1 MPITIQAAPAHG
13 WLRTRATGRV
23 SYAEIAAHLDEEER
37 ARAGDEPELFD
48 ATGATTDITAAQV
61 RALVRRADA
70 MLRRGGVGPT
80 AIVADDA
87 VFFGMA
93 RMYELL
99 AELDGIAVAVFRD
112 VAAAERWLAERRA
125 A

>member
-1 MPITIQAAPAHG
+1 MSITMQAAPARE
-13 WLRTRATGRV
+13 WVLTRATGRV
-23 SYAEIAAHLDEEER
+23 TYAEIAAHLDEEER
-37 ARAGDEPELFD
+37 ARAVHEPELFD
-48 ATGATTDITAAQV
+48 ATGATTDITATQV
-61 RALVRRADA
+61 RALVHRADA

-112 VAAAERWLAERRA
+112 VAAAERWLAERTA
-125 A
+125 T

>member
-1 MPITIQAAPAHG
+1 MPISIQATAARG
-13 WLRTRATGRV
+13 WLVTRATGRV
-23 SYAEIAAHLDEEER
+23 TFAEIVAHLDEEER
-37 ARAGDEPELFD
+37 ARAADEPELFD
-48 ATGATTDITAAQV
+48 ATGATTDVTAEQV
-61 RALVRRADA
+61 RALVRRADV

-80 AIVADDA
+80 AIVADDD

-112 VAAAERWLAERRA
+112 VAPAERWLAQCA
-125 A
+125 AA